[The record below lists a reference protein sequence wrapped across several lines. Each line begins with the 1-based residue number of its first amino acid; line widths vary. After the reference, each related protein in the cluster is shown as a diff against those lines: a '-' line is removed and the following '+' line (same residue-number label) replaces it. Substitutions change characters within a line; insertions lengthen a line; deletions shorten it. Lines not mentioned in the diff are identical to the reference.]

1 MQNNNNNNVS
11 PGVDLTN
18 SAASA
23 AASISAQELWNSQ
36 ISQVHVCREEL
47 NKLIMNYLILEGHKE
62 GALTFQRESGVQ
74 ADEMDLDLI
83 DARVMVKS
91 LINQGEI
98 ESAIRAINDLNPEV
112 SSFYNK
118 SRFWTEIPTFTSN
131 WRSSN

>member
-23 AASISAQELWNSQ
+23 AASTSAQELWNSQ

-131 WRSSN
+131 

>member
-23 AASISAQELWNSQ
+23 AASSSAQDLWNSQ
-36 ISQVHVCREEL
+36 MSQVHVCREEL

-74 ADEMDLDLI
+74 ADEIDLDLI

-98 ESAIRAINDLNPEV
+98 EVAIRAINDLNPEV
-112 SSFYNK
+112 SSFYNI

-131 WRSSN
+131 

>member
-131 WRSSN
+131 

>member
-11 PGVDLTN
+11 PVVDLTN

-23 AASISAQELWNSQ
+23 AASTSAQELWNSQ

-131 WRSSN
+131 

>member
-23 AASISAQELWNSQ
+23 AASTSAQDLWNSQ
-36 ISQVHVCREEL
+36 ISHVHVCREEL

-131 WRSSN
+131 

>member
-23 AASISAQELWNSQ
+23 AASSSAQDLWNSQ
-36 ISQVHVCREEL
+36 MSQVHVCREEL

-74 ADEMDLDLI
+74 ADEIDLDLI

-112 SSFYNK
+112 SSFYNI

-131 WRSSN
+131 

>member
-11 PGVDLTN
+11 PVVDLTN

-23 AASISAQELWNSQ
+23 AASTSTQELWNSQ

-131 WRSSN
+131 

>member
-23 AASISAQELWNSQ
+23 AASTSAQDLWNSQ

-131 WRSSN
+131 

>member
-1 MQNNNNNNVS
+1 
-11 PGVDLTN
+11 
-18 SAASA
+18 
-23 AASISAQELWNSQ
+23 
-36 ISQVHVCREEL
+36 
-47 NKLIMNYLILEGHKE
+47 MNYLILEGHKE

-131 WRSSN
+131 

>member
-23 AASISAQELWNSQ
+23 AASSSAQDLWNSQ
-36 ISQVHVCREEL
+36 MSQVHVCREEL

-74 ADEMDLDLI
+74 ADEIDLDLI

-112 SSFYNK
+112 SSFYNI

>member
-23 AASISAQELWNSQ
+23 AASSSAQDLWNSQ
-36 ISQVHVCREEL
+36 MSQVHVCREEL
-47 NKLIMNYLILEGHKE
+47 NKLIMNYQILEGHKE

-74 ADEMDLDLI
+74 ADEIDLDLI

-112 SSFYNK
+112 SSFYNI

-131 WRSSN
+131 